1 MKVTFKAMKVTA
13 KGLIAALIVI
23 LLAGGCSSQP
33 PPTELSLSVEFTGPP
48 GSGQPNLRATADG
61 RVLLTWHQPN
71 AAGGY
76 DLRIAERKAGTWS
89 EPKTVASGNL
99 FFVNWA
105 DFPSAVELEDGTW
118 LVHWLQKVAPSTY
131 AYHVYTALS
140 QDRGESWLPPV
151 VPHRDSSP
159 TEHGFVSMVPWEG
172 GAALVWLDGREMPGD
187 GGEGEAGS
195 GRGAMTLRFAT
206 IGPDGSLGE
215 EVLLDARTCECCQTA
230 MVRTARGLLVAYRD
244 RTEEEIRDVSVV
256 RLEGGRWTEP
266 KRVAEDNWHFPAC
279 PVNGPALSARGDT
292 VALAWFTGSAGK
304 PKVYVAFSKDGGT
317 SFGDPIRVDGG
328 RPLGRVDV
336 ELLAGGGALVS
347 WLESGSEQV
356 EIRVR
361 RVTESGKA
369 EQPHVVAPSSEAR
382 SSGFPR
388 MVLAG
393 DELVFAWVAPG
404 AGGGVRVASS
414 RLTGS

>member
-1 MKVTFKAMKVTA
+1 MKVTA
-13 KGLIAALIVI
+13 KGLISALIVV
-23 LLAGGCSSQP
+23 LLGGGCGSEP
-33 PPTELSLSVEFTGPP
+33 PPTELSLSVEFVGPP
-48 GSGQPNLRATADG
+48 GSGQSNLHATADG

-71 AAGGY
+71 GAGGY
-76 DLRIAERKAGTWS
+76 DLKIAERKAGTWS
-89 EPKTVASGNL
+89 EPKTVASGNP

-105 DFPSAVELEDGTW
+105 DFPSSAELEDGTW
-118 LVHWLQKVAPSTY
+118 LVHWLQKVAASTY

-140 QDRGESWLPPV
+140 RDRGESWLHPI

-172 GAALVWLDGREMPGD
+172 GAALVWLDGREMRGD
-187 GGEGEAGS
+187 GGEGEG
-195 GRGAMTLRFAT
+195 GLGGGAMTLRFAT

-215 EVLLDARTCECCQTA
+215 EVLLDARTCECCQTTI
-230 MVRTARGLLVAYRD
+230 VRTARGLLVAYRD
-244 RTEEEIRDVSVV
+244 RTEGEIRDISVV
-256 RLEGGRWTEP
+256 RLEEGRWTEP

-292 VALAWFTGSAGK
+292 VALAWFTGSGGE

-328 RPLGRVDV
+328 SPLGRVDV
-336 ELLAGGGALVS
+336 ELLAGREALVS
-347 WLESGSEQV
+347 WLESGSERA

-361 RVTESGKA
+361 RVTESGKL
-369 EQPHVVAPSSEAR
+369 EKPHMVAPSSEAR

-404 AGGGVRVASS
+404 PGGGVRVASS
-414 RLTGS
+414 RLTGF